1 VEERE
6 LLGYGARHMPTFSRE
21 AVRALYDQPLLP
33 LLDEA
38 RRTHR
43 SHHPDSDVELC
54 TRRRA
59 RGGSALRMGESAVE
73 RCEMLHALANRVPQP
88 ESVSIDALGNI
99 GTSLASGP
107 AVDALDLVR
116 LIAVARILMP
126 RAAIRL
132 SAARASLRREAQ
144 MLCILA
150 GVSSILFG
158 EDPMTAMEDRSPG
171 EVTLIRDSHPV
182 SASRRSAEAG

>member
-1 VEERE
+1 
-6 LLGYGARHMPTFSRE
+6 MPTFSRE
-21 AVRALYDQPLLP
+21 DVRALYDQPLLP

-54 TRRRA
+54 TRLRA
-59 RGGSALRMGESAVE
+59 RGGSALRMGESGHE
-73 RCEMLHALANRVPQP
+73 RCEMLHALANRLPQP
-88 ESVSIDALGNI
+88 ESVSIDAVVGSV
-99 GTSLASGP
+99 GTSLANVP
-107 AVDALDLVR
+107 AVDSLDLVR

-158 EDPMTAMEDRSPG
+158 EDPMTGADDRSPG
-171 EVTLIRDSHPV
+171 EVTLLRDSHPV
-182 SASRRSAEAG
+182 SSPRRSVEAV